1 MAQFHVHRNPDPAT
15 RERFPWLLDVQSDLV
30 AGLAT
35 RVVVPLCP
43 PSLAGPIKTL
53 TPVFEI
59 QGRPHL
65 MLTPQLAGVP
75 ARQLGD
81 EAADLSGHGDEIL
94 AALDLLFTGV

>member
-1 MAQFHVHRNPDPAT
+1 MPQFHVHRNPNPAT
-15 RERFPWLLDVQSDLV
+15 RERFPYLLDVQSDLV

-35 RVVVPLCP
+35 RVVTPLCP
-43 PSLAGPIKTL
+43 PSPAGPIKTL

-59 QGRPHL
+59 ESRPYV

-75 ARQLGD
+75 ARQLGA
-81 EAADLSGHGDEIL
+81 EVADLSGHRAEIL